1 MSLCVCL
8 CAQVLPI
15 WQNPHKFAQH
25 KQAPALRSLT
35 AAEREVLLLLG
46 SDISSTEGHILIQ
59 ENDKVRGRKGLN
71 DGRDSMSWHSFAL
84 FAGTAVTHQC

>member
-1 MSLCVCL
+1 MCLFVHLPVFCVPL
-8 CAQVLPI
+8 CALQVLPI

-46 SDISSTEGHILIQ
+46 SDISSSEGHILIQ
-59 ENDKVRGRKGLN
+59 ENDKVG
-71 DGRDSMSWHSFAL
+71 
-84 FAGTAVTHQC
+84 VVCE